1 MEYKFKEITID
12 ELFLIEGLWIK
23 LNEVHYEDSK
33 FFKEDYAT
41 NTFAKRCAKFM
52 IMNSQDI
59 RIDVIENHESNVI
72 GYCISTANK
81 GVGEIESI
89 FIEQDHRQH
98 GLGSLLIDKAIEWLK
113 VSNCNKIILSVADGH
128 ESVFDFYMKKGFY
141 PRLTYLELKE

>member
-23 LNEVHYEDSK
+23 LNKLHYEDSK
-33 FFKEDYAT
+33 FFKEDYAS

-59 RIDVIENHESNVI
+59 RVDVIENHESNII

-89 FIEQDHRQH
+89 FIEQEHRQH

-113 VSNCNKIILSVADGH
+113 ASNCNKIILSVADGH